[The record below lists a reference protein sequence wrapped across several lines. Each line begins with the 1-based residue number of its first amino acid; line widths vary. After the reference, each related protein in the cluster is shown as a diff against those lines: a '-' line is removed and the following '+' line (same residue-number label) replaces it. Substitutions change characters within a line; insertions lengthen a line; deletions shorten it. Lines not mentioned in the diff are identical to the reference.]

1 MTPPP
6 TIDVIHLMPPP
17 SATGPLT
24 MQSAQTIRSGGGN
37 PDIALSWSMAAGR
50 VQDVMQL
57 PVVIGDWGSQPDWM
71 LGSRMIGSRTS
82 PAETPLQASAPPR
95 WEQSD
100 FGSIEG
106 GAPVFTDLLEFRLRV
121 REIHG
126 PADRA
131 QTAVPSV
138 ETHPFH
144 LLRAGF
150 AVLLILLTGGLLL
163 SSFAMATN
171 AGPLVRG
178 LAVTALWAGQAS
190 LAAAAHMEGRKSGV
204 YLFGERI
211 SRSVMILAVGMTIVA
226 IVATIEF
233 SLW

>member
-6 TIDVIHLMPPP
+6 TNDVIRLMPPP
-17 SATGPLT
+17 PATWPLT
-24 MQSAQTIRSGGGN
+24 MQSAQTIRSGGGT
-37 PDIALSWSMAAGR
+37 PDIDLSWSMAAGR
-50 VQDVMQL
+50 VQDVM
-57 PVVIGDWGSQPDWM
+57 M
-71 LGSRMIGSRTS
+71 LGYRMT

-100 FGSIEG
+100 FGSLGLPSPRSGRLLARNEIERPTPPPSPEP
-106 GAPVFTDLLEFRLRV
+106 PVLWVFGRL

-126 PADRA
+126 PTDRA

-211 SRSVMILAVGMTIVA
+211 SRSVMILAVGMTVVA
-226 IVATIEF
+226 IVATTEF
-233 SLW
+233 SLR